1 MEVPTAKKV
10 LILVMVIVEAAVQL
24 LAIKFALIVNYNAA
38 GQAVHFMQMPA
49 GTTTHLTSDG
59 ALHFRSHL
67 QG

>member
-1 MEVPTAKKV
+1 
-10 LILVMVIVEAAVQL
+10 MVIVEAAVQL

-59 ALHFRSHL
+59 VLHFRSHL